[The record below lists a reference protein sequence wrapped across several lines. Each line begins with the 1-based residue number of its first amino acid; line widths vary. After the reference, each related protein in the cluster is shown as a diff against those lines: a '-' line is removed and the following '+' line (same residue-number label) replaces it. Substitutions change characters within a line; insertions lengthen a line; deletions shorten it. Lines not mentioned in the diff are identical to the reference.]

1 MKKHYIKSFVLYGA
15 LALLPV
21 AAIAC
26 GGDDPATP
34 TTEPNNPTVA
44 PTDDVLAAKVGE
56 VLPAWT
62 EGTLDVHSIST
73 GRGESYLYIF
83 PDGTTLIVDAAGAL
97 LTPELCAQQG
107 IAGPLDF
114 KPNGNISSAKVIAD
128 YVEHFNPNGKVVD
141 YWMNSHFDTDH
152 MGNFPETYAAT
163 SSLSASIQKHPEGGF
178 YLNGINEL
186 GTLLDFK
193 KIIDRGYTTPVN
205 RSTEKRFKDYIKFL
219 DWTKKTKGTVYEE
232 ANVGHADQVV
242 MTHNPSKYN
251 DFSIRILCGGGKYW
265 TGTGENWKA
274 NYPTKADGSPDVA
287 TIKAD
292 DPKENVYSVGFM
304 LSFGKFDLF
313 TAGDLQY
320 NGRTATPWFDSEKP
334 LIPVV
339 KQVEVMKACHHGTS
353 NTNSPELLKVLAPS
367 TLLISPWRTVQ
378 PNPETLARFKAV
390 NQNVNMFTTG
400 VETQNK
406 ALLNDISSSMKS
418 WGGHIVVRV
427 APNGEYKVYVLDDNN
442 QQYKVKSIHGK
453 YFSK

>member
-1 MKKHYIKSFVLYGA
+1 MKKHYIKSFALYGA

-34 TTEPNNPTVA
+34 STEPTTPTVT
-44 PTDDVLAAKVGE
+44 PTDDLFAAKVGE

-83 PDGTTLIVDAAGAL
+83 PDGTTLLVDAAGAL
-97 LTPELCAQQG
+97 LTTELCAQQG

-128 YVEHFNPNGKVVD
+128 YVQHFNPNGKVVD

-152 MGNFPETYAAT
+152 MGNFPETYAAI

-193 KIIDRGYTTPVN
+193 KVIDRGYTTPIN
-205 RSTEKRFKDYIKFL
+205 RSTEARFKDYIKFL

-232 ANVGHADQVV
+232 AKVGHADQVV
-242 MTHNPSKYN
+242 MTHNPSKYS
-251 DFSIRILCGGGKYW
+251 DFNVRILCGGGKYW

-274 NYPTKADGSPDVA
+274 NYPTTANGAPDVA
-287 TIKAD
+287 TIKAT

-304 LSFGKFDLF
+304 LSYGKFDLF

-378 PNPETLARFKAV
+378 PNPETLARFKAA
-390 NQNVNMFTTG
+390 NQFVNMFTTG
-400 VETQNK
+400 IESQNK
-406 ALLNDISSSMKS
+406 TLLNDVSGNMKS